1 MTVLRMTFEGPQTP
15 APSVHYVEASTHSS
29 ARETNVF
36 VLKFAMLGKL
46 VADTARY
53 HVTRDTVQ
61 RRRLAGR
68 IARWRSMLGRPWP
81 HAAR

>member
-53 HVTRDTVQ
+53 HLAGDTMQ
-61 RRRLAGR
+61 RRILADR
-68 IARWRSMLGRPWP
+68 IARWRNVL
-81 HAAR
+81 AAYR